1 MNFKIIICTLFCIA
15 TFAKDYDVAVLYWS
29 SKIEGQV
36 AMRSGLEEQA
46 KAINSAGI
54 DRINLISY
62 VAGDG
67 TNGVRNQIKQ
77 FYEVLKRKKP
87 VDLIIIQ
94 PTDNAALTPPLLAA
108 NKLKIPVIAYDQYI
122 LDGKLASFLTSNNYQ
137 AGSLGGEYIAQL
149 YKDDYEIK
157 LIIVEYPKVSSTIER
172 VDGFIDTLKNL
183 KQKFKIIGT
192 YNAVEPVSGLQA
204 AKDILSDF
212 PSKNSID
219 VIFTVND
226 GGGLS
231 IVDHLYKNKRTE
243 IKIATIDGDPKSVQN
258 IKNGK
263 LTVIDSAQF
272 CASIG
277 RESMKTGYKVLRGLE
292 VSKKILIPTFPITK
306 ETLSKY
312 PGWNGK
318 IPSSFTKP
326 WMTNS
331 KWNNDLKRSIND

>member
-1 MNFKIIICTLFCIA
+1 MKLKVVICLFLSIA
-15 TFAKDYDVAVLYWS
+15 AIAKDYDVAVLYWS
-29 SKIEGQV
+29 SKIEGQI

-46 KAINSAGI
+46 KSINSAGI

-77 FYEVLKRKKP
+77 FYEVLKKKRP

-122 LDGKLASFLTSNNYQ
+122 LDGKLASYLTSNNYQ

-149 YKDDYEIK
+149 YEDSYEIK
-157 LIIVEYPKVSSTIER
+157 LVIVEYPKVSSTIER
-172 VDGFIDTLKNL
+172 VDGFIDTLKTLN
-183 KQKFKIIGT
+183 QKFKIVGT

-204 AKDILSDF
+204 GKDILADF
-212 PSKNSID
+212 PAKGSID

-243 IKIATIDGDPKSVQN
+243 IKIATVDGDPQSVKN

-272 CASIG
+272 CAAIG
-277 RESMKTGYKVLRGLE
+277 RESMKAGYKVLRGME

-318 IPSSFTKP
+318 IPSSFNKP
-326 WMTNS
+326 WLINS
-331 KWNNDLKRSIND
+331 KWNNDLKRSLND